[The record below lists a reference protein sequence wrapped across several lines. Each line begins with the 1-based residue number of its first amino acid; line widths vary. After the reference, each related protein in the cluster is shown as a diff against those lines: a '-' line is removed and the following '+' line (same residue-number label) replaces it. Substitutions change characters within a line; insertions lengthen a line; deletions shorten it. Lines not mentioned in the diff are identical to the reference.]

1 MGIFTKQT
9 EAEKQAAREAVE
21 TRRRARQLARG
32 GNTGDIHV
40 RSVSGLRVY
49 AARLSAAGDPKGAA
63 SIEKQADTAAA
74 MLAEVDALRAQI
86 ATPRPDFVGDAVKA
100 AAAELCKRLPCCYPT
115 LDDGLAAASRL
126 PLIEARRAESLACDK
141 NAKLCRQA
149 AEKNRAA
156 RFAIEQAALVC
167 FGGVDDMKAVRDVAA
182 LA

>member
-1 MGIFTKQT
+1 MGVFTKQT
-9 EAEKQAAREAVE
+9 EQDKQAAREAAE

-32 GNTGDIHV
+32 GNTGDVHIRAV
-40 RSVSGLRVY
+40 AGLRVY

-63 SIEKQADTAAA
+63 AIEKQADAAAA
-74 MLAEVDALRAQI
+74 MLAEVDAIRAEI
-86 ATPRPDFVGDAVKA
+86 AKPRPDFVGDACRA
-100 AAAELCKRLPCCYPT
+100 AAAELCKKLPACYPT

-126 PLIEARRAESLACDK
+126 PLLDARRAETLACDAAARLSK
-141 NAKLCRQA
+141 QA

-167 FGGVDDMKAVRDVAA
+167 FGGVDDAKAMRDVAA

>member
-1 MGIFTKQT
+1 MNVFKPKT
-9 EAEKQAAREAVE
+9 EADKQAAREAVE

-32 GNTGDIHV
+32 GNTGDVHIRAV
-40 RSVSGLRVY
+40 AGLRVY

-63 SIEKQADTAAA
+63 AIEKQADAAAA
-74 MLAEVDALRAQI
+74 MLAEVDAIRAEI
-86 ATPRPDFVGDAVKA
+86 AKPRPDFVGDAVKA
-100 AAAELCKRLPCCYPT
+100 AGAELCKRLPLCHPT

-126 PLIEARRAESLACDK
+126 PLLDARRAETLACDAA
-141 NAKLCRQA
+141 AKLSRQA

-167 FGGVDDMKAVRDVAA
+167 FGGVDDAKAVRDVAA